1 LAQVGDPDARREI
14 LYTAEMLGKGIRGL
28 AQGLAPEAIVIGGE
42 ITAAWPLIEPLL
54 KAAMQSRYF
63 IPGVS
68 IPVMRPASVERP
80 TLFGAIPLALLNVLR
95 GTRHT

>member
-1 LAQVGDPDARREI
+1 
-14 LYTAEMLGKGIRGL
+14 M
-28 AQGLAPEAIVIGGE
+28 
-42 ITAAWPLIEPLL
+42 IEPLL
-54 KAAMQSRYF
+54 KAAMKSRYF

-95 GTRHT
+95 GTRRT